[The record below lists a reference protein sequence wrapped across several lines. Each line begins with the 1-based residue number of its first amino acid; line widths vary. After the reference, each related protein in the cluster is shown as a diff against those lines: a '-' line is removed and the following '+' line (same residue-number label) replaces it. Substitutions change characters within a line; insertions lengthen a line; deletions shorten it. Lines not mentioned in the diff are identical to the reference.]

1 MQIARAG
8 LVIGPAQFI
17 LHDARPI
24 DDPRQPAGHYI
35 ERHPNRRNQKNRRQ
49 GDLNEVRNIGGLW
62 EKRIHHF
69 TTPKYQVPR
78 ITNPKAIRYQANTL
92 KLWPL
97 T

>member
-1 MQIARAG
+1 MQIAAAR
-8 LVIGPAQFI
+8 LVVGAAQFI
-17 LHDARPI
+17 LHAARPI

-35 ERHPNRRNQKNRRQ
+35 ECHADRGNQKYRRQ
-49 GDLNEVRNIGGLW
+49 GHLNQMRNIGGLW
-62 EKRIHHF
+62 KERIHHF

-78 ITNPKAIRYQANTL
+78 MTKPKAIRYQANTL

>member
-1 MQIARAG
+1 MQIAAAL

-17 LHDARPI
+17 LHGARPI

-35 ERHPNRRNQKNRRQ
+35 ERHPDGGNQKYRRQ
-49 GDLNEVRNIGGLW
+49 SNLNQMRNIGGLRK
-62 EKRIHHF
+62 KRIHHF

-78 ITNPKAIRYQANTL
+78 MTKPKAIRYQANTL